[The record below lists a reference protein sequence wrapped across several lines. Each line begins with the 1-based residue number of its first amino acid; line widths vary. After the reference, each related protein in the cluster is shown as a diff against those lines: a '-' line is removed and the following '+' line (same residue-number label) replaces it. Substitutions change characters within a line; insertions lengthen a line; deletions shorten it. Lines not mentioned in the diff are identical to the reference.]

1 MRKIRLVPDRP
12 FHTKCEIAIID
23 VTDGERRRGRIT
35 AEYAR
40 SDIEQLKKQGM
51 DYDVAM
57 TYFREMI
64 DDVVRYYILSDWE
77 CVEGYDETM
86 EIIASHVKPYYEQ

>member
-1 MRKIRLVPDRP
+1 
-12 FHTKCEIAIID
+12 
-23 VTDGERRRGRIT
+23 
-35 AEYAR
+35 
-40 SDIEQLKKQGM
+40 M
-51 DYDVAM
+51 DYDGAI